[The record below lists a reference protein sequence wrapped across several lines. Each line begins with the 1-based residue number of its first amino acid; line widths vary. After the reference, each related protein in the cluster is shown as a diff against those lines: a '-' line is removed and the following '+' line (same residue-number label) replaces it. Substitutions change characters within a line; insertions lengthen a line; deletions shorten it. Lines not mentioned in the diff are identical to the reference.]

1 MVNIFKIE
9 RTSRTRTRKLP
20 FLPRLGLVIDI
31 GGRRIS
37 YRQAP
42 VLETLFNLL
51 ERGATRSNFD
61 KIIAEQLYEIALPS
75 LAKKKTV
82 NVKAKTI
89 SSRPKRLKKQNR
101 KG

>member
-9 RTSRTRTRKLP
+9 RASRTRTRKLP
-20 FLPRLGLVIDI
+20 FLPRLGVVIDV

-42 VLETLFNLL
+42 LLETFLNLL

-89 SSRPKRLKKQNR
+89 SSKPKRLRNKK
-101 KG
+101 